1 MSANTDEPT
10 ADGPSTDHDRVAQ
23 LEQRLEG
30 ALDRIDDLEATV
42 ADQEETIDEQADRIE
57 ELERDLENH
66 ITPRLEGMSGQLSTV
81 RELLASDGVLGV
93 DEYEEFVED
102 NGGVLDQFIE
112 PNTGVLGNIHDEIAE
127 ERDKRGQEI
136 AMVRRRIGAVADEA
150 DVEVDNA
157 DLMGD
162 DKIRRAIRDGADAV
176 ENSVYSSHRR
186 AVELLRNIND
196 VGSRTTDKM
205 GPRFTVDTPSA
216 KQFFRTRNDE
226 KLKSSQIKR
235 VFEKI
240 EQWGDDSPR
249 QVDAKFGGSTN
260 KLVIYLETEDPR
272 R

>member
-42 ADQEETIDEQADRIE
+42 TEQRETIDEQAGRIE
-57 ELERDLENH
+57 ELEATIERD
-66 ITPRLEGMSGQLSTV
+66 IDPRLDAVSTQLSSV
-81 RELLASDGVLGV
+81 RELLATDGIIG
-93 DEYEEFVED
+93 DEQYEQFVEQH
-102 NGGVLDQFIE
+102 GGVLDQFIE
-112 PNTGVLGNIHDEIAE
+112 PNTGVLGNIHDEISE

-249 QVDAKFGGSTN
+249 QVEAKFGGSKN
-260 KLVIYLETEDPR
+260 KLVIYLETEDSR
-272 R
+272 